1 VAPGEEVSVMRAA
14 RAFLPACGVIA
25 LILAFAIAAEAQA
38 PGTISETEDSIRPET
53 LLRAQYYLEPGL
65 EEELKIK
72 VRVWGEVTVPGLYI
86 VGDGTDLLEVISL
99 AGGPTQDADLGD
111 VRIVRATGEEAKVI
125 DVDVNDYLDKGS
137 REAIVLLEP
146 GDTISIPSQTW
157 PKIFR
162 WTGVIS
168 TLSLIANVIVNASR

>member
-1 VAPGEEVSVMRAA
+1 MRAA
-14 RAFLPACGVIA
+14 CTLSVTCGVLA
-25 LILAFAIAAEAQA
+25 LVLTLAATATAQEPGAISGA
-38 PGTISETEDSIRPET
+38 SDSIRPET

-86 VGDGTDLLEVISL
+86 VGDGADLIEVISL

-111 VRIVRATGEEAKVI
+111 VRIVRSFGEESRVI
-125 DVDVNDYLDKGS
+125 EVDVKEYLGKGS
-137 REAIVLLEP
+137 REAVILLEP
-146 GDTISIPSQTW
+146 GDTVSVPSQTW

-168 TLSLIANVIVNASR
+168 TLTLIANVMVNASN

>member
-1 VAPGEEVSVMRAA
+1 VKAA
-14 RAFLPACGVIA
+14 YVLP
-25 LILAFAIAAEAQA
+25 LAFGVLALLLTLVPVAEAQA
-38 PGTISETEDSIRPET
+38 PDTGPAAVGSSRPET

-99 AGGPTQDADLGD
+99 AGGPTQDADLGG
-111 VRIVRATGEEAKVI
+111 VKIVRATGGDARVI

-146 GDTISIPSQTW
+146 GDTVSIPSQTW

-162 WTGVIS
+162 WTGVLS
-168 TLSLIANVIVNASR
+168 TLTLIANVIVNASK

>member
-1 VAPGEEVSVMRAA
+1 MRAA
-14 RAFLPACGVIA
+14 RAFSVVCGVLA
-25 LILAFAIAAEAQA
+25 LVMALAPAAAAQA
-38 PGTISETEDSIRPET
+38 PETGPAAVDSSRPET

-86 VGDGTDLLEVISL
+86 VGDGADLLEVISL

-111 VRIVRATGEEAKVI
+111 VRIVRALNGEPKVMK
-125 DVDVNDYLDKGS
+125 VDVEEYLRRGS
-137 REAIVLLEP
+137 REAVIPLEP
-146 GDTISIPSQTW
+146 GDTISVPSQTW

-168 TLSLIANVIVNASR
+168 TLTLIANVIVNASN

>member
-1 VAPGEEVSVMRAA
+1 MRAA
-14 RAFLPACGVIA
+14 CILSVTCGVLVLTLSPA
-25 LILAFAIAAEAQA
+25 TTAVAQEPGAF
-38 PGTISETEDSIRPET
+38 SETSDSIRPET

-86 VGDGTDLLEVISL
+86 VGDGADLLEVISL

-111 VRIVRATGEEAKVI
+111 VRIVRSFGEESRVI
-125 DVDVNDYLDKGS
+125 EVDVKEYLTRGS
-137 REAIVLLEP
+137 REAIILLEP
-146 GDTISIPSQTW
+146 GDTVSVPSQTW

-162 WTGVIS
+162 WAGVIS
-168 TLSLIANVIVNASR
+168 TLTLIANVIVNASD

>member
-1 VAPGEEVSVMRAA
+1 MRAA
-14 RAFLPACGVIA
+14 CVLSVACGVVA
-25 LILAFAIAAEAQA
+25 LVLALAPAAAAQEPGAVSEA
-38 PGTISETEDSIRPET
+38 GDSIRPET

-86 VGDGTDLLEVISL
+86 VGDGADLLEVISL

-111 VRIVRATGEEAKVI
+111 VRIVRSFGEESRVI
-125 DVDVNDYLDKGS
+125 EVDVKDYLDKGS
-137 REAIVLLEP
+137 REAIIILEP
-146 GDTISIPSQTW
+146 GDTVSVPSQTW

-168 TLSLIANVIVNASR
+168 TLTLIANVMVNASN

>member
-1 VAPGEEVSVMRAA
+1 MRSACVV
-14 RAFLPACGVIA
+14 RVTCGVLA
-25 LILAFAIAAEAQA
+25 LALALAAAAAAQEPGTVAEA
-38 PGTISETEDSIRPET
+38 GDGVRPET

-86 VGDGTDLLEVISL
+86 VGDGADLLEVISL

-111 VRIVRATGEEAKVI
+111 VRIVRALGEESRVI
-125 DVDVNDYLDKGS
+125 EVDVKEYLERGS
-137 REAIVLLEP
+137 REAIILLEP
-146 GDTISIPSQTW
+146 GDTVSVPSQTW

-168 TLSLIANVIVNASR
+168 TLTLIANVMVNASN